1 MVKLIA
7 CIGPNGELGKG
18 LDLVYYNKED
28 MEFFRFT
35 TSGNVVIMGY
45 NTFLSLGSRPLPN
58 RKNIVLTEEF
68 HTSTDKVEF
77 LNASLDKVLDTVQ
90 KKYPNKDI
98 FIIGGAYVY
107 NQAISLKLVDE
118 LLLTI
123 MNYGAPA
130 DVYIDTDLIRD
141 NYKPIGKIKDIKE
154 NDVTVGKII
163 TFTRR

>member
-77 LNASLDKVLDTVQ
+77 LNASLDKVLEIVQ

-154 NDVTVGKII
+154 NDITVGKII

>member
-90 KKYPNKDI
+90 KKNPNKDI

-107 NQAISLKLVDE
+107 NQAISLKLADE

>member
-7 CIGPNGELGKG
+7 CIGPNGELGKEN
-18 LDLVYYNKED
+18 DLVYSNKED

-35 TSGNVVIMGY
+35 TSGHVVIMGY

-58 RKNIVLTEEF
+58 RKNIVLTEDF
-68 HTSTDKVEF
+68 HASTDKVEF
-77 LNASLDKVLDTVQ
+77 VNASLNKVLEMVRN
-90 KKYPNKDI
+90 KYPNKEI

-107 NQAISLKLVDE
+107 NQAISLKLADE

-154 NDVTVGKII
+154 NDITVGKII
-163 TFTRR
+163 KFTRR

>member
-7 CIGPNGELGKG
+7 CIGPNGELGKEN
-18 LDLVYYNKED
+18 DLVYDSQED
-28 MEFFRFT
+28 MDFFRFT
-35 TSGNVVIMGY
+35 TSGHVIVMGY
-45 NTFLSLGSRPLPN
+45 NTFLSIGSRPLPN

-68 HTSTDKVEF
+68 HASTDKVEF
-77 LNASLDKVLDTVQ
+77 LNASLDKVLDILQ
-90 KKYPNKDI
+90 KKYPKKDI

-107 NQAISLKLVDE
+107 NQTISLKLADE

-163 TFTRR
+163 KFTRR

>member
-1 MVKLIA
+1 MIKLIA

-18 LDLVYYNKED
+18 NDLVYDNDED
-28 MEFFRFT
+28 MEFFRVT
-35 TSGNVVIMGY
+35 TSGHVVIMGY
-45 NTFLSLGSRPLPN
+45 NTFLSIGSRPLPN

-68 HTSTDKVEF
+68 HASTDKIEF
-77 LNASLDKVLDTVQ
+77 LNASLDKVLDMAQ
-90 KKYPNKDI
+90 KKYPDKDI

-107 NQAISLKLVDE
+107 NQAISQKLADE

-141 NYKPIGKIKDIKE
+141 NYKPIGKIKDVKE
-154 NDVTVGKII
+154 DKTTVGKII
-163 TFTRR
+163 KFTRR

>member
-18 LDLVYYNKED
+18 LDLVYCNKED

-77 LNASLDKVLDTVQ
+77 LNASLDKVLEIVQ

-98 FIIGGAYVY
+98 FVIGGAYVY

-154 NDVTVGKII
+154 NDITVGKII

>member
-18 LDLVYYNKED
+18 LDLVYCNKED

-77 LNASLDKVLDTVQ
+77 LNASLDKVLEIVQ
-90 KKYPNKDI
+90 KKYPDKDI
-98 FIIGGAYVY
+98 FVIGGAYVY

-154 NDVTVGKII
+154 NDVTIGKII

>member
-7 CIGPNGELGKG
+7 CIGPNGELGKEN
-18 LDLVYYNKED
+18 DLVYCNKED
-28 MEFFRFT
+28 MEFFRLT
-35 TSGNVVIMGY
+35 TSGHVVIMGY

-58 RKNIVLTEEF
+58 RKNIVLTEDF
-68 HTSTDKVEF
+68 HASTDKVEF
-77 LNASLDKVLDTVQ
+77 VNASLNKVLEMVRN
-90 KKYPNKDI
+90 KYPNKEI

-107 NQAISLKLVDE
+107 NQAISLKLADE

-154 NDVTVGKII
+154 NDITVGKII
-163 TFTRR
+163 KFTRR

>member
-77 LNASLDKVLDTVQ
+77 LNASLDKVLEIVQ
-90 KKYPNKDI
+90 KKYPDKDI

-154 NDVTVGKII
+154 NDITVGKII

>member
-7 CIGPNGELGKG
+7 CIGPNGELGKE

-77 LNASLDKVLDTVQ
+77 LNASLDKVLEIVQ
-90 KKYPNKDI
+90 KKYPDKDI

>member
-7 CIGPNGELGKG
+7 CIGPNGELGKEN
-18 LDLVYYNKED
+18 DLVYDSQED
-28 MEFFRFT
+28 MDFFRLT
-35 TSGNVVIMGY
+35 TSGHVIVMGY
-45 NTFLSLGSRPLPN
+45 NTFLSIGSRPLPN

-68 HTSTDKVEF
+68 HASTDKVEF
-77 LNASLDKVLDTVQ
+77 LNASLDKVLDILQ
-90 KKYPNKDI
+90 KKYPKKDI

-107 NQAISLKLVDE
+107 NQTISLKLADE

-130 DVYIDTDLIRD
+130 DVYINTDLIRD

-163 TFTRR
+163 KLTRR

>member
-18 LDLVYYNKED
+18 LDLVYCNKED

-77 LNASLDKVLDTVQ
+77 LNASLDKVLEIVQ

-98 FIIGGAYVY
+98 FVIGGAYVY

-154 NDVTVGKII
+154 NDVTIGKII

>member
-77 LNASLDKVLDTVQ
+77 LNASLDKVLEIVQ
-90 KKYPNKDI
+90 KKYPDKDI
-98 FIIGGAYVY
+98 FVIGGAYVY

-154 NDVTVGKII
+154 NDVTIGKII